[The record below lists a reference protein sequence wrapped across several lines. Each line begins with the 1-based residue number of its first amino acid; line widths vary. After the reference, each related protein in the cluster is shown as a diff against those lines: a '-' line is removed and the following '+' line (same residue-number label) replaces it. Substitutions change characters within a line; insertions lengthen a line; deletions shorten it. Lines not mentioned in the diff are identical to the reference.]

1 MAGNGFPDT
10 RAILSLPG
18 YREIRMSKICR
29 EGLERRGVIRTIR
42 SRSDSSPAGLPGMT
56 VPQPAS
62 PMKGRS

>member
-29 EGLERRGVIRTIR
+29 EGFERRGVIRTTR
-42 SRSDSSPAGLPGMT
+42 SR
-56 VPQPAS
+56 
-62 PMKGRS
+62 